1 MGTSVEA
8 TMLSP
13 GKQDY
18 SSICTEWRQSKP
30 VGLYVV
36 LVVLVILVILGL
48 IM

>member
-30 VGLYVV
+30 VVLYVV
-36 LVVLVILVILGL
+36 LVAIILFL
-48 IM
+48 ISN